1 MRVKNLLWISLVAI
15 LLTSV
20 VMTGTVMSP
29 TSARMYVD
37 PPEVKS
43 DTEYPTG
50 STFTVNVSVAD
61 VANIYG
67 WEFALDF
74 NPALLQVQSHVN
86 DTTHAVDDLWVGNGT
101 QTTFWTTETPVIEGE
116 EVVYVDWVWQERDTD
131 YTIDYETGN
140 ITFTTAPGVGS
151 LVAAFYRAGYI
162 VTVHH
167 VTEGPFLKGL
177 GGEPIFVSKA
187 YNDEGTVKALGTFE
201 PPYPTTGASD
211 PGVLA
216 TIEFLVIGTGVSAL
230 DLQNTKL
237 LTLIGVPPDQVLE
250 PVAHTAEDGV
260 FDNRTGI
267 LPPNAFFNVEHPNM
281 SMPVAGLP
289 ITFDASESNDSD
301 DLGWIVSYDW
311 DFGEEPTY
319 ADKWFAVGLSMSD
332 TWMGDGVTRSFITSE
347 KPIVGSEM
355 VFLNESRTH
364 DYTIDY
370 ETGNITLST
379 APEVGTKVKVDYLYV
394 GQKSFVTS
402 EKPVVLDSEAVF
414 VDEVLMTKDVDYTMD
429 YTTGTITFNT
439 APGLGAIIEAVYRT
453 HPLGS
458 GMITTHTYAKAG
470 TYTVSLTV
478 TDNDDLS
485 DLATAG
491 LTVVEWVG
499 GGELPDLVGWE
510 AKPERPRLNERPGV
524 RGMNLTSLVGNPSE
538 DYYDVYVEFMV
549 YSKDEGYLLGIL
561 TTPTVT
567 LEPGENKR
575 ELSVYFDLTDPRW
588 ECLSGAPEWLIYTS
602 WLLHKHL
609 VFATCYYSP
618 VGLDEF
624 TAGFA
629 TKDFNFNVV
638 PAAHDIAIIGLTINA
653 TNGVPEGSLLEIN
666 VTMENQEALWEPF
679 EIEVTYKGYTTDK
692 QTLEVRP
699 SELDVGQIKTE
710 TFYLNTTGLT
720 AEPFLIRATLSSLIY
735 EDDVDDNTA
744 TVVIEIIA

>member
-1 MRVKNLLWISLVAI
+1 VRVKNLLWISLVAI

-20 VMTGTVMSP
+20 AMTGTVMSP
-29 TSARMYVD
+29 ASARMYVD

-43 DTEYPTG
+43 VTEYPTG

-86 DTTHAVDDLWVGNGT
+86 DTTHAVDDSWFGDGT

-116 EVVYVDWVWQERDTD
+116 EVVYVDMVWQERDVD

-140 ITFTTAPGVGS
+140 ITFTTAPGVSS
-151 LVAAFYRAGYI
+151 LVLAFYRAGYI
-162 VTVHH
+162 RTVYH

-177 GGEPIFVSKA
+177 GSEAIFASKV

-201 PPYPTTGASD
+201 PPYPSTGAS
-211 PGVLA
+211 GTGALV
-216 TIEFLVIGTGVSAL
+216 TIEFLVVGTGVTAL
-230 DLQNTKL
+230 DLRYTKL
-237 LTLIGVPPDQVLE
+237 LTVTGVPPDQVLE

-260 FDNRTGI
+260 FDNRLGI
-267 LPPNAFFNVEHPNM
+267 LPPHAFFDVEYPNM
-281 SMPVAGLP
+281 SKPVAGLP
-289 ITFDASESNDSD
+289 ITFDASESNDAD
-301 DLGWIVSYDW
+301 DGGWIESYDW

-347 KPIVGSEM
+347 KPIFKEKVY
-355 VFLNESRTH
+355 LNDSCTH

-370 ETGNITLST
+370 ETGNITLPT
-379 APEVGTKVKVDYLYV
+379 APEVGIKVKVDYLYV

-439 APGLGAIIEAVYRT
+439 APDLGAIIEAVYRT

-458 GMITTHTYAKAG
+458 GMITTHTYAKPG
-470 TYTVSLTV
+470 TYTVTLTV
-478 TDNDDLS
+478 TDNDGLS
-485 DLATAG
+485 DLATTD
-491 LTVVEWVG
+491 LNVMEWIG

-510 AKPERPRLNERPGV
+510 AKPESPRLNEAPGV
-524 RGMNLTSLVGNPSE
+524 RGMDLLSLVGNPSE
-538 DYYDVYVEFMV
+538 DYYDVYVEFIV
-549 YSKDEGYLLGIL
+549 YSKDEGKILGIL

-588 ECLSGAPEWLIYTS
+588 ECLSGAPEWLTYTC

-624 TAGFA
+624 TAGFV
-629 TKDFNFNVV
+629 TKDFNFCVV
-638 PAAHDIAIIGLTINA
+638 PAAHDIAIIDVTTNA

-679 EIEVTYKGYTTDK
+679 EIEVAYKGYTTNK
-692 QTLEVRP
+692 TTLEVRP

-710 TFYLNTTGLT
+710 TFYLDTTGLT
-720 AEPFLIRATLSSLIY
+720 AEPFLIRATLSKLIY
-735 EDDVDDNTA
+735 EEDVDDNSATA
-744 TVVIEIIA
+744 AFEIIA